1 MAQRKQGK
9 GMLPYGNRLFYN
21 NTSPKSA
28 LLFFEQN
35 SDSGTEDT
43 NEMNCY
49 IAISYLLTV

>member
-9 GMLPYGNRLFYN
+9 GMLPYGNMLLYN
-21 NTSPKSA
+21 DTSPKNAS
-28 LLFFEQN
+28 LFFEQN
-35 SDSGTEDT
+35 SGSGTEDT